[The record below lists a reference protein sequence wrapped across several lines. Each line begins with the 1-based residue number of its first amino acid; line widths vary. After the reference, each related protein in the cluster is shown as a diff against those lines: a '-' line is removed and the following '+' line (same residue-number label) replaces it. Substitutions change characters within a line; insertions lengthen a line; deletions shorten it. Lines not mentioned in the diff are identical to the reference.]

1 MGDFNSQPWSI
12 PVALLRGYGGLR
24 DSFVEA
30 HPQANDPPANVTA
43 VQALESVGMTCD
55 SPLNTWSQGKPIPP
69 TVTAAGGKRLDY
81 IFYTPPLAHG
91 SEHSQR
97 HLRCSHSKV
106 VLTEHVPGREM
117 SLSDHFGLTSTFV
130 LSDEAHNPTPA
141 SQAPLLLD
149 SESESSVIPP
159 TAGGSVYELHRADSG
174 SDSAIRAA
182 LTALRAYGRLARGR
196 TLRFSAIVLACI
208 VAVVGLTVGS
218 AWQPKPWIQPIFTL
232 LAFALGA
239 FGATML
245 YAGWLWGRWEKG
257 LLDEVTSE
265 MEEALRASE
274 ERR

>member
-12 PVALLRGYGGLR
+12 PIALLRGYGGLR

-30 HPQANDPPANVTA
+30 HPGANDPTPASLTA
-43 VQALESVGMTCD
+43 AMALESAGMTCD

-69 TVTAAGGKRLDY
+69 NVTAAGGKRLDY
-81 IFYTPPLAHG
+81 IFYTPPRPPAHG
-91 SEHSQR
+91 QR
-97 HLRCSHSKV
+97 GLRCSASKV
-106 VLTEHVPGREM
+106 VLTDHIPGREM
-117 SLSDHFGLTSTFV
+117 SVSDHFGLASTFV
-130 LSDEAHNPTPA
+130 LSDGPVNPTPA

-159 TAGGSVYELHRADSG
+159 TAGGSVYELQRADSG
-174 SDSAIRAA
+174 SDGAIRAA
-182 LTALRAYGRLARGR
+182 LGALRAYGRLARAR
-196 TLRFSAIVLACI
+196 TLRFNALVLVCI

-239 FGATML
+239 FGATMV
-245 YAGWLWGRWEKG
+245 YVGWLWGRWEKG

-265 MEEALRASE
+265 MEEVLRASE
-274 ERR
+274 EGR